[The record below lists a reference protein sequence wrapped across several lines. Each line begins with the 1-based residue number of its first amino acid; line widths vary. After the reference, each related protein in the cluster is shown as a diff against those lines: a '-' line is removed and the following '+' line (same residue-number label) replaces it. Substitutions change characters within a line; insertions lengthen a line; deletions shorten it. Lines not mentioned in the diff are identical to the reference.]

1 MLTPNDCR
9 SNDEEGIGEWQ
20 LMIREEALKRTIDKT
35 DILSMQNLQTRSVR
49 ADEADLGVVIIDK
62 IKTREKAK
70 LILIR
75 FSMVD
80 KSTNFI
86 RISFDVLHSGKAL
99 APFSKFKMN
108 FY

>member
-1 MLTPNDCR
+1 MSIPNDCR

-20 LMIREEALKRTIDKT
+20 LMIREKALKRTIDKT

-49 ADEADLGVVIIDK
+49 ADEADLWGIIIDK

-75 FSMVD
+75 F
-80 KSTNFI
+80 
-86 RISFDVLHSGKAL
+86 
-99 APFSKFKMN
+99 
-108 FY
+108 